1 MKNKKTE
8 NEKTLELLKKSEK
21 KFRELSEELEQ
32 RIQERTRDLNES
44 KQLLEKTLYSL
55 HDAVFILDAKT
66 VEILECNPAATEI
79 FGYSKEEMIG
89 HTTAFLHVNEN
100 YLEEFR
106 RNLFPAIEKNGFLK
120 NFEFAMKRKDG
131 NLFFTE
137 HGVMPIYDE
146 NENQIAWVS
155 VVSDITER
163 KKSEQKLKESEQN
176 YLKAFNTSSMYKDI
190 FAHDINNILQN
201 IQTSI
206 ELSELYLENPD
217 KLKDINKLYQVIK
230 EQINRG
236 SKLVSNV
243 RKLSQIEESE
253 IPLKSMD
260 LCSILNDSLQ
270 SIRSGFQN
278 RDLNIHVDSFSKKI
292 SVQANDLLIDVFEN
306 ILTNGIRHN
315 NNPKVEISIKVS
327 KEQITEAKYIKMEFK
342 DNGVGITE
350 EQKKTIFQKRTNKY
364 KSGKGMGLGL
374 SLVKKIIDNYKG
386 FILVE
391 DRIEGDH
398 TKGSNFILLIPQ
410 AD

>member
-1 MKNKKTE
+1 LKNKKNE

-21 KFRELSEELEQ
+21 KFRKLSEELEQ

-89 HTTAFLHVNEN
+89 HTTTLLHVNES

-106 RNLFPAIEKNGFLK
+106 RNLYPAIEKKGFLK
-120 NFEFAMKRKDG
+120 NFEFGMKRKDG
-131 NLFFTE
+131 TIFFTE
-137 HGVMPIYDE
+137 HSVMPIYDE
-146 NENQIAWVS
+146 KDNRIAWVS

-163 KKSEQKLKESEQN
+163 KKSEQKVKESEQN

-206 ELSELYLENPD
+206 ELSELYLENPE
-217 KLKDINKLYQVIK
+217 KLKDINKLYHVIK

-253 IPLKSMD
+253 IPLKSMN
-260 LCSILNDSLQ
+260 LCTILNESLQ
-270 SIRSGFQN
+270 SIRSGFQS
-278 RDLNIHVDSFSKKI
+278 RDINIHVDSFSKK
-292 SVQANDLLIDVFEN
+292 SLVQANDLLIDIFDN
-306 ILTNGIRHN
+306 IITNGIRHN

-327 KEQITEAKYIKMEFK
+327 KEQISEAKYIKMEFK

-350 EQKKTIFQKRTNKY
+350 KQKKNIFQKRTNKY

-374 SLVKKIIDNYKG
+374 SLVKKIIDIYKG
-386 FILVE
+386 FIWVE
-391 DRIEGDH
+391 DRIEGDY
-398 TKGSNFILLIPQ
+398 TKGSNFILLIPE